1 VTTEAKLGPALRALR
16 RRLNMTLNEVAVKT
30 GVTAS
35 TLSKAE
41 RNRLSLT
48 YDKLVQLSQGLNV
61 DITVFFESDDSKVGH
76 RSINREGEGRVIDTR
91 GYHYIYLSA
100 ELLRKKIIP
109 ILVDVKAASLEEFG
123 ELIRHPGEEFIFV
136 VQGTVVVHTE
146 LYSPTTLRKGESM
159 YFNSGMGHAYIAH
172 GKRACRVLSVCS
184 APAAALEAL
193 PAPSAAMSPGARKGQ
208 KG

>member
-1 VTTEAKLGPALRALR
+1 
-16 RRLNMTLNEVAVKT
+16 MTLSEVAKKT

-61 DITVFFESDDSKVGH
+61 DITVFFDSDDSEVGR
-76 RSINREGEGRVIDTR
+76 RSINREDEGCVVDAR

-109 ILVDVKAASLEEFG
+109 ILVDVKATSLEEFG
-123 ELIRHPGEEFIFV
+123 ELIRHPGEEFVFV
-136 VQGTVVVHTE
+136 VQGTVAVHTE
-146 LYSPTTLRKGESM
+146 HYVPTILKTGESM
-159 YFNSGMGHAYIAH
+159 YFNSGMGHAYIAQ
-172 GKRACRVLSVCS
+172 GKGPCRVLSVCS
-184 APAAALEAL
+184 APASALETLTAV
-193 PAPSAAMSPGARKGQ
+193 ASTSRGAGKAKMGKERPNSRQKLSLRKP
-208 KG
+208 